1 LKLKVIIDNN
11 TLIDRY
17 FLGEP
22 GVCYHIECD
31 GQKILFDL
39 GYSDAFLNN
48 GVKMGIDFFD
58 LDAIVISH
66 SHLDHTWGME
76 PLLKRF
82 NEELMEGRT
91 YKRPRLVAH
100 PDIFVPRSFNGMDE
114 FGMNVGADKVFK
126 YMDDNLSKE
135 PIWITENLVFL
146 GEIPRLN
153 DFESKESIGS
163 IVIDNA
169 PKEDFSL
176 DDSALCYKSKN
187 GLIIITGCSHSGI
200 CNIMEHAKKVCG
212 DARIFDVIGGFHLQ
226 NPSEIQLNGTVVYF
240 SKSNI
245 QSIHA
250 CHCTDLGSKIALAS
264 VVEVVEVGVGLELE
278 Y

>member
-1 LKLKVIIDNN
+1 M
-11 TLIDRY
+11 
-17 FLGEP
+17 
-22 GVCYHIECD
+22 
-31 GQKILFDL
+31 
-39 GYSDAFLNN
+39 NN
-48 GVKMGIDFFD
+48 GVKMGVDFFD

-82 NEELMEGRT
+82 NEALMEGRT
-91 YKRPRLVAH
+91 YKRPHLVAH

-135 PIWITENLVFL
+135 PVWITENLVFL

-153 DFESKESIGS
+153 NFESKESIGT

-212 DARIFDVIGGFHLQ
+212 DARILDVIGGFHLQ
-226 NPSEIQLNGTVVYF
+226 NPSEIQLNGTVDYF
-240 SKSNI
+240 AKSNT

-250 CHCTDLGSKIALAS
+250 CHCTDLGSKIALSS
-264 VVEVVEVGVGLELE
+264 VVKLVEVGVGLELV